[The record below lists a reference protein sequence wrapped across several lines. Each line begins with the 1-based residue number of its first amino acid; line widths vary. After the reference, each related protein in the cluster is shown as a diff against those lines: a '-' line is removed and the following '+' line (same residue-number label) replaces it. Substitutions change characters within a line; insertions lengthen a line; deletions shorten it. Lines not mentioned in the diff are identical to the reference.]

1 MDKINIELM
10 KIRYYLLPFLFFT
23 FFLIV
28 YSNFFLFL
36 FVLSIFI
43 LIYGFLVYKYK
54 NLSFLTILF
63 FIASISLSSY
73 NFFMKSYYLTYQL
86 YGKTFIKW
94 NVDVLD
100 ILGQWKYLVKT
111 DKWWTFIAR
120 NMTKWFKI
128 WDIIKIY
135 GMLYPNK
142 LKYTSYKD
150 FSKNFFSLRFN
161 LKRNIFKFDYSKY
174 LVMKWIVWIIYSK
187 KEFKTWYT
195 PPYFY
200 KRYKQELSD
209 KIVDIYKNYDD
220 KYKALVLWLL
230 IWDKSL
236 LSKKLYDQFIHSWL
250 VHIIVVSGWNIMFL
264 IIFLSIILF
273 FIPFY
278 IRLIFIWLGVIIY
291 SLLVGWDSSVIRATI
306 MWILS
311 LLALFFW
318 RVSDVRRL
326 LAIAFIIMVIYN
338 PYFLWY
344 DLWFILS
351 FLAILWILFFEWF
364 SINIDKDEIYR
375 QIRHMKDKKT
385 ALKLKTKQKIKDG
398 IIYFYNNYILPTLG
412 ASLFVAPAIVVFTW
426 NVNLLSF
433 ISSILV
439 VPLVP
444 ILMLLN
450 ILILFL
456 SMLSTYFTNMLVLA
470 SVHIMKWVFFVNYLF
485 GEKIIFKAKLEITLS
500 LFIFIMILLL
510 IFRYR
515 MKNKEESKENILNF

>member
-1 MDKINIELM
+1 
-10 KIRYYLLPFLFFT
+10 
-23 FFLIV
+23 
-28 YSNFFLFL
+28 
-36 FVLSIFI
+36 
-43 LIYGFLVYKYK
+43 
-54 NLSFLTILF
+54 
-63 FIASISLSSY
+63 
-73 NFFMKSYYLTYQL
+73 
-86 YGKTFIKW
+86 
-94 NVDVLD
+94 
-100 ILGQWKYLVKT
+100 
-111 DKWWTFIAR
+111 
-120 NMTKWFKI
+120 
-128 WDIIKIY
+128 
-135 GMLYPNK
+135 
-142 LKYTSYKD
+142 
-150 FSKNFFSLRFN
+150 
-161 LKRNIFKFDYSKY
+161 
-174 LVMKWIVWIIYSK
+174 MKWIVWIIYSK
-187 KEFKTWYT
+187 KEFKTWNN

-200 KRYKQELSD
+200 KKYKKEKTD
-209 KIVDIYKNYDD
+209 KIVNIYKNYDD

-278 IRLIFIWLGVIIY
+278 IRLVFIWVGVIIY

-318 RVSDVRRL
+318 KVSDVRRL
-326 LAIAFIIMVIYN
+326 LAIAFIIMIIYN

-375 QIRHMKDKKT
+375 QIRQMKDKKIV
-385 ALKLKTKQKIKDG
+385 LKLKTKQKLQDW

-412 ASLFVAPAIVVFTW
+412 ASLFVTPAIVVFTW

-433 ISSILV
+433 MSSILV

-444 ILMLLN
+444 ILMWLN
-450 ILILFL
+450 LF
-456 SMLSTYFTNMLVLA
+456 VLF
-470 SVHIMKWVFFVNYLF
+470 SV
-485 GEKIIFKAKLEITLS
+485 
-500 LFIFIMILLL
+500 
-510 IFRYR
+510 
-515 MKNKEESKENILNF
+515 